1 MQELKPEI
9 VKIAKNF
16 MLFVESVRNE
26 FRIEKPMDYLV
37 GKTDEASSLA
47 LRKGWEKAAQVWP
60 AIESPDNYFVTIY
73 TLLESIEVAKTQEKW
88 LSIGAGPALYE
99 IWLSKIAAM
108 DFYVSD
114 FSYEMCR
121 LAKMI
126 YNGAQVV
133 SGSKV
138 KGGKIFPMVSDM
150 ENIGF
155 RDRVFD
161 QIISINALHWVPN
174 WRQTLKEMRRVI
186 KTDGLGHIYL
196 VVSGATPKVED
207 ADGTKHPMS
216 DISQELIFD
225 ELEKL
230 QFEIIFSRIILVK
243 EGQLGKQAQRFF
255 IKARL
260 NLKRFDSWRKK
271 SMKMSAYGM
280 K

>member
-1 MQELKPEI
+1 MQELKPEV
-9 VKIAKNF
+9 VKVAKNF
-16 MLFVESVRNE
+16 MLFVESVRDE

-37 GKTDEASSLA
+37 SKTDEVSNLA

-60 AIESPDNYFVTIY
+60 AIESPDNYFATIY
-73 TLLESIEVAKTQEKW
+73 TLLDCLEVGKTREKW
-88 LSIGAGPALYE
+88 LSVGAGPALYE

-121 LAKMI
+121 AAKWI
-126 YNGAQVV
+126 YDGTQVV
-133 SGSKV
+133 SGSKA

-150 ENIGF
+150 ESIGLK
-155 RDRVFD
+155 DRVFD

-174 WRQTLKEMRRVI
+174 WRQTLKEMRRAI
-186 KTDGLGHIYL
+186 KTNGLGCVYL
-196 VVSGATPKVED
+196 VVSGAPTVE
-207 ADGTKHPMS
+207 AVDGVKSPVS

-225 ELEKL
+225 ELEKN
-230 QFEIIFSRIILVK
+230 QFEILFSRIMLVK
-243 EGQLGKQAQRFF
+243 EGQMGKQAQRFF

-271 SMKMSAYGM
+271 SIKMSAYGM
-280 K
+280 R